1 MIFSIL
7 LLIDYAWYSDLLN
20 VTFPIDTPADIAT
33 NKQTS
38 KKIVQPCNT
47 QHHNEF
53 LSNETCRVIA
63 SVILISIT
71 IAFSFECLCSI
82 NDYLISA
89 STAVNA
95 AYREEIAE
103 LNNQRRILWGYIYE
117 IIDLHED
124 ICCSTGKERMKYKIE
139 WNALL
144 SDESLSK
151 MIKSTPKLSEAE
163 LVQLF
168 IKAGV
173 YEKDV
178 YNLVSWLLQL

>member
-1 MIFSIL
+1 L
-7 LLIDYAWYSDLLN
+7 
-20 VTFPIDTPADIAT
+20 VTKLHYFFPIDTPADIVT
-33 NKQTS
+33 NKQTN
-38 KKIVQPCNT
+38 KKIIQPCNT

-63 SVILISIT
+63 SAILISIT
-71 IAFSFECLCSI
+71 VISSFECFCFI
-82 NDYLISA
+82 NNYLISV

-95 AYREEIAE
+95 TYREEIVE
-103 LNNQRRILWGYIYE
+103 LSNQRRILWGYIYE

-124 ICCSTGKERMKYKIE
+124 ICCSTGKERIKYKIE

-163 LVQLF
+163 LVQIF

>member
-1 MIFSIL
+1 M
-7 LLIDYAWYSDLLN
+7 N
-20 VTFPIDTPADIAT
+20 AT
-33 NKQTS
+33 
-38 KKIVQPCNT
+38 
-47 QHHNEF
+47 
-53 LSNETCRVIA
+53 
-63 SVILISIT
+63 
-71 IAFSFECLCSI
+71 
-82 NDYLISA
+82 
-89 STAVNA
+89 
-95 AYREEIAE
+95 YREEIVE
-103 LNNQRRILWGYIYE
+103 LSNQRRILWGYIYE

-124 ICCSTGKERMKYKIE
+124 ICCSTGKERIKYKIE

-163 LVQLF
+163 LVQIF